1 MGDERVVKGNTGDWS
16 FVKTTLDT
24 QILKIVEEDYD
35 VDKSLMNLKLVM
47 GYIAIAFALLAQFY
61 PMKWPDSWWLTA
73 VCVFVYTSLS
83 SIMQLMIWYYNMDNT
98 LTKPT
103 GKSDPHGMCFSSELP
118 RFSDNF
124 TIRISSRGGKDSNGK
139 VQELEATE
147 SISKWFDKDGV
158 FYPDQFEP
166 FVRNLLDTWESKAA
180 RKEE

>member
-1 MGDERVVKGNTGDWS
+1 MLFICLHLLLFSSFFAIVIIRLLFPRFFVV
-16 FVKTTLDT
+16 F
-24 QILKIVEEDYD
+24 
-35 VDKSLMNLKLVM
+35 SLPSPH
-47 GYIAIAFALLAQFY
+47 Q
-61 PMKWPDSWWLTA
+61 
-73 VCVFVYTSLS
+73 
-83 SIMQLMIWYYNMDNT
+83 
-98 LTKPT
+98 
-103 GKSDPHGMCFSSELP
+103 SDPHGMCFSSELP